1 MRAGQTY
8 ITLITFLAVV
18 SGGCLSEPGAGTRDR
33 QVIDDLDRT
42 LHLPDTVRRLV
53 TLAPSLTEIVFA
65 AGAGERLVG
74 VGQPDNF
81 PPEIEKLPRFSTYPV
96 DFEAIAALNPDLAIA
111 TDQVNSPRDAE
122 TLGALDIPTYFLSF
136 ERIEDVLEGILTVGI
151 LMGTEN
157 TARATVDSLRR
168 ELADLQALV
177 RTAERMPQVLF
188 LIGTETLFS
197 FGSESYVHE
206 MIELAGAVS
215 TTGDVGAVAPVL
227 TDEFVLSRRPEV
239 IMGPWGEADV
249 TAELLK
255 HHPTWE
261 IIPAVQSERVYGID
275 ADLVERPGPRLV
287 AGIRAMAEK
296 LHPNLLSTR

>member
-8 ITLITFLAVV
+8 ITLITFLVV
-18 SGGCLSEPGAGTRDR
+18 LSGGCKSEPSGARLTT
-33 QVIDDLDRT
+33 DDVGRSV
-42 LHLPDTVRRLV
+42 HLPDTVLRAV
-53 TLAPSLTEIVFA
+53 TLAPSLTEVVFA
-65 AGAGERLVG
+65 AGAGDRLVG

-81 PPEIEKLPRFSTYPV
+81 PPSIERLPRFSTYPV
-96 DFEAIAALNPDLAIA
+96 DFEAIAALDPDLALA

-122 TLGALDIPTYFLSF
+122 TLAALDIPTYFLSF
-136 ERIEDVLEGILTVGI
+136 ERIEDVLTGILTVGD
-151 LMGTEN
+151 LMGTQSA
-157 TARATVDSLRR
+157 ARATVDSLRG
-168 ELADLQALV
+168 ELSELRDMV
-177 RTAERMPQVLF
+177 RSVERKPEVLF

-215 TTGDVGAVAPVL
+215 VTGEIDAVAPVL

-249 TAELLK
+249 TADLLK
-255 HHPTWE
+255 HHPTWDVV
-261 IIPAVQSERVYGID
+261 PAIQNGRVYGMH

-296 LHPNLLSTR
+296 LHPNLFAAR